1 MGFFSKIFDDVL
13 GLDPGGGG
21 IYNVARDVLGD
32 KIADD
37 VLGMDPGGGGFIK
50 EYNVLLPMIAGYY
63 GLEALGGTEGIANM
77 FGSGSGA
84 AGTTF
89 TEAQLAAA
97 SASADPIAYLA
108 SATPGAAVGAGEAL
122 AAGTLSSGGGA
133 AGMGG
138 AQGLSAGGGAGLA
151 SMGGAQG
158 LGSGIGTGL
167 ASMGGA
173 QGFGAGAASG
183 IGSGIGAGIGA
194 GTAGG
199 FLNTLGKYA
208 TPIASVGN
216 ALLGAYSANKAAGA
230 QSDAAKYAADLQNLQ
245 FQQSRADMM
254 PFMQAGGNAVNRL
267 SSGLAKGGE
276 FDTPFSQAAFTQD
289 PGYTFRLSE
298 GQKQL
303 DRMAAIRGG
312 QISGSA
318 LKAAARFGQ
327 DMGSQE
333 YNNAFNRYQTE
344 RNARLNPLQSLAGVG
359 QTSTQQIGTMGAN
372 AASNVGNLTTDAAG
386 ARASGY
392 MGVANAIGGGLN
404 QYANYQQD
412 QQLNTLLQQ
421 ALRRG

>member
-1 MGFFSKIFDDVL
+1 MGFWSKLTDDIL

-21 IYNVARDVLGD
+21 IYGVARDVLGD

-37 VLGMDPGGGGFIK
+37 VLGMDPGGGGAIGF
-50 EYNVLLPMIAGYY
+50 YNAAIPLAAGYY
-63 GLEALGGTEGIANM
+63 GYQALGGLDGITGM
-77 FGSGSGA
+77 FGSGS
-84 AGTTF
+84 
-89 TEAQLAAA
+89 
-97 SASADPIAYLA
+97 
-108 SATPGAAVGAGEAL
+108 
-122 AAGTLSSGGGA
+122 GA

-151 SMGGAQG
+151 GMGGAQG

-167 ASMGGA
+167 AGMGGA

-183 IGSGIGAGIGA
+183 IGAGIGA
-194 GTAGG
+194 AGAGAGAAGG
-199 FLNTLGKYA
+199 FMSTLGKYA
-208 TPIASVGN
+208 TPIASIGN
-216 ALLGAYSANKAAGA
+216 ALIGGYSANKAAGA
-230 QSDAAKYAADLQNLQ
+230 QSDAARYAADLQNQQ
-245 FQQSRADMM
+245 FQQTRADMM
-254 PFMQAGGNAVNRL
+254 PYMQAGTTALNRL
-267 SSGLAKGGE
+267 SMGLGKGGE
-276 FDTPFSQAAFTQD
+276 FDTPFSQTSFTQD

-318 LKAAARFGQ
+318 LKAATRFGQ

-333 YNNAFNRYQTE
+333 YQNAFNRYQTE
-344 RNARLNPLQSLAGVG
+344 RTSRLNPLQSLAGVG
-359 QTSTQQIGTMGAN
+359 QTSTQQLGTMGAN